1 MNSTHEQISA
11 LMDEQPVSSSAL
23 DEVLDNED
31 SVRAWSRYHLIRD
44 ALQNELQQESITDI
58 SQRVSL
64 ALADEPAILAPANIK
79 PRRINQSIVGFAMAA
94 SVFFVALLGWQ
105 QLQAPVVAPEQ
116 AAPAID
122 VVANETRIAPV
133 AKITAQ
139 PAIDEERARL
149 EDMLITH
156 TEAVSAN
163 GINLMMPYTRVV
175 SARLELPAEMDKS
188 ESVDSDNA
196 KQQAK
201 DDEAKAKA
209 SSVEQDK
216 SEASQTPQ
224 TGDKE

>member
-1 MNSTHEQISA
+1 MNSKHEQISA
-11 LMDEQPVSSSAL
+11 LMDDQPVSSSAL
-23 DEVLDNED
+23 DEVLGNDDNIH
-31 SVRAWSRYHLIRD
+31 AWSRYHLIRD

-79 PRRINQSIVGFAMAA
+79 KPRKTMQSVVGFAMAA

-105 QLQAPVVAPEQ
+105 QLQAPAVTPEQ
-116 AAPAID
+116 NAPITD
-122 VVANETRIAPV
+122 LIANETHIAPV
-133 AKITAQ
+133 TKVTAQ

-175 SARLELPAEMDKS
+175 SARLELPTGTEKTDQP
-188 ESVDSDNA
+188 ESA
-196 KQQAK
+196 KQEQAK
-201 DDEAKAKA
+201 EDETKTENEPAGDANN
-209 SSVEQDK
+209 
-216 SEASQTPQ
+216 
-224 TGDKE
+224 GDKE